1 MANANAKDCI
11 SNDPAMQQ
19 YFNTLPEFVQET
31 IKQSSIQPQNK
42 EELQKCAENLMKKN
56 G

>member
-1 MANANAKDCI
+1 MPKASASDCI

-19 YFNTLPEFVQET
+19 YFNSLPEFVQET